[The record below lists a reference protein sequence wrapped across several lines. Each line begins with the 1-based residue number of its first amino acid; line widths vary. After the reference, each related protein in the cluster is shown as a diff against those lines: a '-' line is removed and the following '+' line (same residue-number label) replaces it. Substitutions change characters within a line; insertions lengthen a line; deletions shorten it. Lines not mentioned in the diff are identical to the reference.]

1 MNDYA
6 VYLLARP
13 HIYDPFNEIAAKVS
27 ALYPCWNDVAPRRS
41 LQPFELPW
49 CCGPVLAVTRMTT
62 SGRSPN
68 HASVRLS
75 TT

>member
-27 ALYPCWNDVAPRRS
+27 AVRSWWNDVAPRR
-41 LQPFELPW
+41 
-49 CCGPVLAVTRMTT
+49 
-62 SGRSPN
+62 
-68 HASVRLS
+68 
-75 TT
+75 